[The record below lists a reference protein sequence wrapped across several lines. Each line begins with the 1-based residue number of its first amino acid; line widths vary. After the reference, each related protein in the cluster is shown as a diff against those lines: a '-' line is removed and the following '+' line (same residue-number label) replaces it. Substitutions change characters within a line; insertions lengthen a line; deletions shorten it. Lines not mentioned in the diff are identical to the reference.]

1 MLAWPMRRPGM
12 LPLVARPLPGAG
24 VPPYRRMA
32 GMRRFLLLVC
42 AGTAALPL
50 AAGWCSEPHTLHFLP
65 SRRRCATEAAACAWA
80 RIAGTSS
87 PARRRTTLSA
97 PRTAW
102 TTSTPRRAATASQ
115 ASAST
120 GAILFVHTR
129 SLLVPQRVVT
139 MGTLWQAWQ
148 RQSPPPA
155 RSVRRGRS
163 RAPPLDLLPGTP
175 LREVRSTLCRD

>member
-1 MLAWPMRRPGM
+1 MRRPGM
-12 LPLVARPLPGAG
+12 LPLVALPVPGADALPKG
-24 VPPYRRMA
+24 RMV
-32 GMRRFLLLVC
+32 GMRRFLLVMC
-42 AGTAALPL
+42 AGAATLLL
-50 AAGWCSEPHTLHFLP
+50 AAGAVW
-65 SRRRCATEAAACAWA
+65 
-80 RIAGTSS
+80 
-87 PARRRTTLSA
+87 
-97 PRTAW
+97 AW
-102 TTSTPRRAATASQ
+102 TPIPPPEPTMRCDRGGGLCVGTDRRDVISGSKAYDIIRAKDGLDYVYAKAGSDSVSGKRQ
-115 ASAST
+115 HR
-120 GAILFVHTR
+120 GDLIRPHTR